1 MMHAVKADA
10 DLTQDS
16 AAELKQNLDQLML
29 PAELRIVLGRLVRRL
44 RAQYRFPPTKV
55 SVLGLLDRHGP
66 QYIAELA
73 AAERVRPQS
82 MSQTLAELETE
93 GLVER
98 RPDDTD
104 GRRTQ
109 VALTVEGRTALESD
123 RAARDGWLAT
133 QIAEFTPGE
142 QETLQQAMLL
152 MSRLANA
159 D

>member
-1 MMHAVKADA
+1 MKTDA
-10 DLTQDS
+10 DLTQDPDV
-16 AAELKQNLDQLML
+16 ELRQNLDRLML

-44 RAQYRFPPTKV
+44 RAQYRFPPTKAA
-55 SVLGLLDRHGP
+55 VLGLLDRGGP

-98 RPDDTD
+98 RPDDSD

-109 VALTVEGRTALESD
+109 VALTTEGRAALESD
-123 RAARDGWLAT
+123 RAARDGWLAIH
-133 QIAEFTPGE
+133 IAEFTAEE
-142 QETLQQAMLL
+142 QETLHDAVLL
-152 MSRLANA
+152 LSRLANA